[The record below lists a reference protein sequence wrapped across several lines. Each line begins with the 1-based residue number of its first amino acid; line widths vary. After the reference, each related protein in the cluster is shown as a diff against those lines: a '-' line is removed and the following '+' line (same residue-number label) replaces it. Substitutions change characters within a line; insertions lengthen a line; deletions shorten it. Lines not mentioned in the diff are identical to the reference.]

1 MMNKHLKRATRNDRW
16 VSFLSRPLELSFLH
30 LMAVF
35 GPVVRIPFIGVL
47 VSDGA
52 TLRSVLMDNQ
62 HFSKT
67 APGGTSDLWDPIL
80 RGPGLLNMSGVD
92 HLALKRKL
100 TPLFNG
106 TALDEMVGDVIRRS
120 ASELAERLSSGE
132 RVDVVAHVELM
143 AARVMC
149 TLSGYDIAAT
159 DERELLIQLD
169 RARGLLRFV
178 KLSRKELRPH
188 EVAIAISELENI
200 HSRISEAYERNQ
212 ESTIPFLLKQSG
224 LSKAEVISII
234 SALIIAGTETVI
246 SHLPRFIQLLVTG
259 QLLSSEG
266 LRDVDREELV
276 QEGLRVTVPT
286 PVMLRGVTAPTTIGK
301 VAVKPGDR
309 ILLATTIAC
318 RRAGDFDPIRPMP
331 KELRNLW
338 FGAGVHFCIGMPL
351 AQLEILEVTN
361 ELFRRCAGRK
371 ITVIEAKI
379 RTGTLTAGYSQL
391 VIQCAPF

>member
-1 MMNKHLKRATRNDRW
+1 MMNKHLKHATRNDRW
-16 VSFLSRPLELSFLH
+16 VSFLSRPLELSFLQ

-35 GPVVRIPFIGVL
+35 GPVVRIPFIGVV
-47 VSDGA
+47 VSEGA
-52 TLRSVLMDNQ
+52 VLRSVLMDTQ

-106 TALDEMVGDVIRRS
+106 KALDEMVGTAIRLS
-120 ASELAERLSSGE
+120 ARELAESISSGE
-132 RVDVVAHVELM
+132 KVDVVAHVELM

-149 TLSGYDIAAT
+149 TLSGYDLDAT
-159 DERELLIQLD
+159 DERELLTQLD

-178 KLSRKELRPH
+178 KLTRKELRPH
-188 EVAIAISELENI
+188 EVTIAISELENI
-200 HSRISEAYERNQ
+200 HVRISEAFERNQ
-212 ESTIPFLLKQSG
+212 VSTIPYLLKQNRF
-224 LSKAEVISII
+224 SKSEVISII

-259 QLLSSEG
+259 QVISNGGMDDLDL
-266 LRDVDREELV
+266 DELIH
-276 QEGLRVTVPT
+276 EGLRVTVPT
-286 PVMLRGVTAPTTIGK
+286 PVMIRGVTAPTKIGK
-301 VAVKPGDR
+301 VSVKPGDR
-309 ILLATTIAC
+309 ILLATTLAC

-351 AQLEILEVTN
+351 AQREILEVTQ
-361 ELFRRCAGRK
+361 ELFRLCSGRK
-371 ITVIEAKI
+371 ITIVEARI
-379 RTGTLTAGYSQL
+379 RKGTLTAGYSRL
-391 VIQCAPF
+391 VVQCEPF